1 MKYLNFIF
9 VVINMNYCNI
19 CFLQKLQYNFLPC
32 NHGLCNDCLEQLK
45 QENCPYCRKTFDK
58 SKILSQSQ
66 EANINL
72 LSTSEP
78 IKISTIDNPQR
89 LVRSV
94 ERKKKKKRKKPS
106 KYYTKSKKTIKN
118 EPMFVFD
125 DEDEIQFSGSSI

>member
-1 MKYLNFIF
+1 
-9 VVINMNYCNI
+9 MNYCNI

-58 SKILSQSQ
+58 SKVLSQSL
-66 EANINL
+66 EESHNSNINL

-78 IKISTIDNPQR
+78 IKILTVDNPRR
-89 LVRSV
+89 LVRSA
-94 ERKKKKKRKKPS
+94 ERKKRKKRKKPS
-106 KYYTKSKKTIKN
+106 KYYTKSKNTIKN
-118 EPMFVFD
+118 EPIFVFD